1 MPTPFMKFVSICVDI
16 LMGNCFQQ
24 PKPLPANTYSVRVI
38 NDGNNLEGQAKGF
51 LQVTDTNLI
60 LTLQMDRRKKIEWPL
75 KHLRRYGCDGHI
87 FSIEAGS
94 KCPAGEGMYAFSTDH
109 AQELFEVVAKT
120 VSNRSGH
127 HDMHSSVSDLEASSS
142 PPVPPA
148 NGHTT
153 SNKLSLESLTQNHR
167 QASPAAECPASPPS
181 SAVVLKNEEPVLALA
196 TQSRSSPAKPDK
208 PLNYPPIVLEEPSS
222 NGIVSSK
229 PRVGYTTVNFEKTE
243 ELREKIDQQRNS
255 NLSMHKNSS
264 PQQVPTEGY
273 MNFTFASNPNSPPN
287 GVNTAYKNLEF
298 GNAGTQMH
306 REGSPTST
314 PQFQSSNHNHNYKNW
329 QANGGGQPSHNSYTN
344 LTLGAQPKLQYA
356 VMEFGGQQQ
365 GEMKNQQIHLPLRS
379 DTSSCNYSKLDP
391 VAMKAL
397 ALTKEEHEAE
407 KERKKHAVRN
417 NS

>member
-1 MPTPFMKFVSICVDI
+1 
-16 LMGNCFQQ
+16 MGNCFQ
-24 PKPLPANTYSVRVI
+24 PTKPLPANTYSVRII
-38 NDGNNLEGQAKGF
+38 NDGNNLEGQAKGL
-51 LQVTDTNLI
+51 LQVTDTDLI

-120 VSNRSGH
+120 VSNRSAH

-148 NGHTT
+148 NGHAA
-153 SNKLSLESLTQNHR
+153 SNKRSLESLTQNHR

-181 SAVVLKNEEPVLALA
+181 SGSVLKNEEPSLVLA
-196 TQSRSSPAKPDK
+196 TNSRSSPDNLPNY
-208 PLNYPPIVLEEPSS
+208 PLNYPPIVLEEPTSK
-222 NGIVSSK
+222 GIVSSK

-243 ELREKIDQQRNS
+243 ELREKIDQQRHS
-255 NLSMHKNSS
+255 NLSMHKNDS
-264 PQQVPTEGY
+264 PQVPPGEGY
-273 MNFTFASNPNSPPN
+273 INFTFPNSPPN

-298 GNAGTQMH
+298 SQSTQH
-306 REGSPTST
+306 RDGSPTST
-314 PQFQSSNHNHNYKNW
+314 PQFQPSNHNYK
-329 QANGGGQPSHNSYTN
+329 GYNSYSN
-344 LTLGAQPKLQYA
+344 VTLGAPPKLQYA
-356 VMEFGGQQQ
+356 VMEFG
-365 GEMKNQQIHLPLRS
+365 NQQPGEIRDQSQLPLKS
-379 DTSSCNYSKLDP
+379 DTSTCNYSQLDP

-397 ALTKEEHEAE
+397 AITKEEHEAE

>member
-1 MPTPFMKFVSICVDI
+1 MPTPFIKFVSICVDI
-16 LMGNCFQQ
+16 LMGNCFQP

-38 NDGNNLEGQAKGF
+38 NDGNNLEGQAKGL

-60 LTLQMDRRKKIEWPL
+60 LTLQMDRRKRIEWPL

-120 VSNRSGH
+120 VSNKSGH

-148 NGHTT
+148 NGHTA
-153 SNKLSLESLTQNHR
+153 SKQRSMESLTQNQR

-181 SAVVLKNEEPVLALA
+181 SAPVLKNEDPVLALA
-196 TQSRSSPAKPDK
+196 THSRSSPVKPDK

-222 NGIVSSK
+222 KGIVSTK
-229 PRVGYTTVNFEKTE
+229 PRVGYSTVNFEKTE

-255 NLSMHKNSS
+255 NLSMHKNGS
-264 PQQVPTEGY
+264 PPHVPAEGY
-273 MNFTFASNPNSPPN
+273 INFTFASNPNSPPN

-298 GNAGTQMH
+298 GNASTHMH

-314 PQFQSSNHNHNYKNW
+314 PQFQSSNHNYKNW
-329 QANGGGQPSHNSYTN
+329 QANGGMQPSHNSYSN
-344 LTLGAQPKLQYA
+344 VTLGAQPKIQYA
-356 VMEFGGQQQ
+356 VMEFG
-365 GEMKNQQIHLPLRS
+365 NQQPGEIKDQSSQLPLRS
-379 DTSSCNYSKLDP
+379 DTSSCNYSQLDP